1 MTRPT
6 AGALALLAALAA
18 PALAE
23 PVVITGATRLCQKV
37 RLKRAI
43 SNR

>member
-1 MTRPT
+1 MREPM
-6 AGALALLAALAA
+6 AA
-18 PALAE
+18 PKTMKYSD
-23 PVVITGATRLCQKV
+23 VVITGATRLCQKV